1 MQVSLVGLGA
11 WSFLMATAH
20 GAGLMLIPALMPM
33 CFAPQPASLP
43 YSAGVAIAGV
53 LVHSVA
59 MLATTAA
66 IAIAVYDW
74 IGLAILR
81 SAWINVDLAWTIA
94 LAATGAYLLLS

>member
-1 MQVSLVGLGA
+1 
-11 WSFLMATAH
+11 
-20 GAGLMLIPALMPM
+20 
-33 CFAPQPASLP
+33 
-43 YSAGVAIAGV
+43 V

-74 IGLAILR
+74 IGLTILR